1 MSEQQRPSEAQ
12 GPAEE
17 QQAPID
23 EALDYRHKLVS
34 SRRVEGTAVYNR
46 SDQRLGSIHS
56 VMIDKTSGKV
66 AYAVLSFG
74 GIFGLGEQV
83 HPVPWEVLD
92 YDVDLDAYVIDLTRE
107 ELENAPTLRLDDADR
122 PRPKDYEEVYGYY
135 SKLPW
140 WGL

>member
-1 MSEQQRPSEAQ
+1 MSQEQRAILEQ
-12 GPAEE
+12 G
-17 QQAPID
+17 QAID
-23 EALDYRHKLVS
+23 TAHALIS

-56 VMIDKTSGKV
+56 VMIDKNSGKV

-74 GIFGLGEQV
+74 GVFGLGEQV
-83 HPVPWEVLD
+83 HPVPWEVLS
-92 YDVDLDAYVIDLTRE
+92 YDVDLDAYVIDLTRD
-107 ELENAPTLRLDDADR
+107 ELENAPTLRLDQADR
-122 PRPKDYEEVYGYY
+122 PQPKDYEEVYGYY